1 MLKLT
6 HSNDGKEK
14 WQAQEIEVIESHAQP
29 YYDSDHDVTSLNFF
43 DLTGYG
49 STKENALADFK
60 RKFSYILE
68 QWKAFD
74 KMLFETNI
82 VENDIA
88 EVVEDKDSPVTTK

>member
-6 HSNDGKEK
+6 HYNDRKEK
-14 WQAQEIEVIESHAQP
+14 WQSHEIEVIEFPAQP
-29 YYDSDHDVTSLNFF
+29 YYDSDHDVTSPYFF

-49 STKENALADFK
+49 STKEDALEDSK

>member
-6 HSNDGKEK
+6 HYNDGKEK
-14 WQAQEIEVIESHAQP
+14 RQSHEIEVIEFPRQS
-29 YYDSDHDVTSLNFF
+29 YYDPDHDVTSLNFF

-49 STKENALADFK
+49 PTKEDALDDFK
-60 RKFSYILE
+60 RKFNYVFE

-82 VENDIA
+82 IENDIA
-88 EVVEDKDSPVTTK
+88 EVFEDVVSPFKTK